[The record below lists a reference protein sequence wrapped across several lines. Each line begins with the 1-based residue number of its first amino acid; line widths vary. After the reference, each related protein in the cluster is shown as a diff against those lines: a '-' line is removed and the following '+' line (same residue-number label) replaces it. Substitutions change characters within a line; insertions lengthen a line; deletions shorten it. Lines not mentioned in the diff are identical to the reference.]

1 VDTEEVP
8 PPPTFVTPVY
18 DTPPIVAVP
27 DVGELRK
34 ILPTSLANALKFAL
48 TFGPEGCEH
57 EIPSCP
63 PALKKYLA
71 ASPLEKVAV
80 CVNSS
85 PLSQVLPYAV
95 SRELVDP

>member
-1 VDTEEVP
+1 MVDIEVAGA
-8 PPPTFVTPVY
+8 PPTLVIPVY
-18 DTPPIVAVP
+18 GVPAIVAVP
-27 DVGELRK
+27 VTGELKK

-57 EIPSCP
+57 EILSCP

-80 CVNSS
+80 
-85 PLSQVLPYAV
+85 
-95 SRELVDP
+95 